1 MLSQKGNYRRGGLFL
16 FVASLVALVI
26 AIVFH
31 APLVALGSIALFGLG
46 VAVVLILIGNRRS
59 SSPIKSMRKN
69 E

>member
-1 MLSQKGNYRRGGLFL
+1 MVSQKGNYRRGGLFL
-16 FVASLVALVI
+16 FVASLMALLI

-31 APLVALGSIALFGLG
+31 APPVALGSIAVFGLG
-46 VAVVLILIGNRRS
+46 PSVVLILIGNRRQ